1 MSTRTLKER
10 LHGNYRG
17 YKFHIDLVEEESEN
31 NNKKQYING
40 YINLIYPEEIPN
52 DIIKLSGKEGGL
64 ESYRISYDNM
74 DEDGR
79 WIGFTMY
86 DEPETSDSFSACKF
100 VVNKLIEEIS
110 TYGMKIEKEVKNI
123 KLKIYD
129 IKEGYAL
136 MYIDER
142 ITEDNINEDEDK
154 DILITS
160 DELID
165 VTIRGY
171 VEMVDKVN
179 GATSIRH
186 IGGLIATTNTMA
198 SHGRDYIR
206 NFIRV
211 SSKYDNSDERYN
223 ECVDKFS
230 EAFSNLIKIIE
241 ERFNVKVTFD
251 EKDYN
256 AFQDVFLQNMEIEM

>member
-1 MSTRTLKER
+1 MGNKILKER

-17 YKFHIDLVEEESEN
+17 YKFHIDLVEETEN

-40 YINLIYPEEIPN
+40 YINLIHPEELPK
-52 DIIKLSGKEGGL
+52 DIVELGKDGIS
-64 ESYRISYDNM
+64 SYKISYDSM
-74 DEDGR
+74 DKDGR

-86 DEPETSDSFSACKF
+86 DEPEVSDSFSACKF
-100 VVNKLIEEIS
+100 VVNNVIEEIS
-110 TYGMKIEKEVKNI
+110 TFGMDIEKEVKNI

-129 IKEGYAL
+129 INEGYAL

-142 ITEDNINEDEDK
+142 VTDESNKDK
-154 DILITS
+154 ELFVTS
-160 DELID
+160 DELVD

-171 VEMVDKVN
+171 VEMVDKIN

-198 SHGRDYIR
+198 SQGRDYIR

-230 EAFSNLIKIIE
+230 EAFDNLIKIIE
-241 ERFNVKVTFD
+241 ERFNVKVSFD
-251 EKDYN
+251 EEDYN

>member
-1 MSTRTLKER
+1 MGNKILKER

-17 YKFHIDLVEEESEN
+17 YKFHIDLVEETEN

-40 YINLIYPEEIPN
+40 YIKLIDPEELPN
-52 DIIKLSGKEGGL
+52 DIIELGKEGKGIS
-64 ESYRISYDNM
+64 SYKISYDSM
-74 DEDGR
+74 DKDGR

-86 DEPETSDSFSACKF
+86 DEPEVSDSFSACKF
-100 VVNKLIEEIS
+100 VVNNVIEEIS
-110 TYGMKIEKEVKNI
+110 TFGMNVEKEAKNI

-129 IKEGYAL
+129 INEGYAL

-142 ITEDNINEDEDK
+142 VTNESNKDK
-154 DILITS
+154 ELFVTS
-160 DELID
+160 DGLVD

-171 VEMVDKVN
+171 VEMVDKIN

-198 SHGRDYIR
+198 SQGRDYIR

-211 SSKYDNSDERYN
+211 SSKYDNTDERYN

-230 EAFSNLIKIIE
+230 EAFDNLIKIIE
-241 ERFNVKVTFD
+241 ERFNVKVSFD
-251 EKDYN
+251 EEDYN